1 MSRKTWPCGHHTSEG
16 IIDGTALNQGQ
27 GLKSL
32 GSPWPWPSGART
44 RWVVVLSSSAF
55 CSAPPRT
62 IALPFSGSPVRVL
75 SRGPGSLG
83 GLLLDA
89 PPWVGLGLKRPSPA
103 PRPSGGIGRRPGP
116 LPGAWQCS
124 CCHPGSSMAFVFLPF
139 NFVLS
144 GVFCRFPPEGA
155 PEQSPRPAQ
164 SGLRMHV
171 LCRFTCH
178 SLFDQTGLGANSVPG
193 GWVRTPAAG
202 APRVLGP
209 PRRPPPPGP
218 RCA

>member
-27 GLKSL
+27 GLKSP

-103 PRPSGGIGRRPGP
+103 QVVASEDALGRCPGP
-116 LPGAWQCS
+116 GSVPAAIPGPAWHLCFYLLILFY
-124 CCHPGSSMAFVFLPF
+124 PAFFVVFLRRAH
-139 NFVLS
+139 LS
-144 GVFCRFPPEGA
+144 NL
-155 PEQSPRPAQ
+155 PARHRAACACMFSAGLPVILSSTRRA
-164 SGLRMHV
+164 SGR
-171 LCRFTCH
+171 LCAG
-178 SLFDQTGLGANSVPG
+178 GLGADAG
-193 GWVRTPAAG
+193 GR